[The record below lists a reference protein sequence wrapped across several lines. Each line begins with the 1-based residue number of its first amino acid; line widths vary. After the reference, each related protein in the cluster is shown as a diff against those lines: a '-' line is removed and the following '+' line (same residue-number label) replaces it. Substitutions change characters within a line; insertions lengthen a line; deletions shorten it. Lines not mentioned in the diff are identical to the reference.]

1 MTSPVGP
8 GALAVLHVTF
18 IEDRA
23 GRAIVRLPNGSKTT
37 LDYDALRVLGGSVHF
52 VAKVDRTGE
61 TAWCQEQ
68 GCGWHHEAGSRA
80 EAEDEYIA
88 HLVEAHPVERV
99 AHDPY

>member
-1 MTSPVGP
+1 MTPPVEP

-37 LDYDALRVLGGSVHF
+37 LDYEALRVLGGSVHF
-52 VAKVDRTGE
+52 VAKADRTGE

-68 GCGWHHEAGSRA
+68 DCEWHHEAESRVT
-80 EAEDEYIA
+80 AEDQYIA
-88 HLVEAHPVERV
+88 HLAEAHPTSQV
-99 AHDPY
+99 